1 MRDNRQRRVRTGLAL
16 AGLLALASLLAGCG
30 VVNNILGRSGSQAS
44 GTTGGFGGAGG
55 GFGGQTAALP
65 VVTADVVRETV
76 SSFLVATT
84 TLTAERSIDVVA
96 RAGGAVIE
104 VLVQEGDAVRAGQL
118 LAQLDQDDARLAL
131 AEAQAHYDNIQR
143 EYERTAELAKHGG
156 VTQRELENQ
165 RYQIELRTI
174 ALERSRQQLGDTEIR
189 SPLTGIVGERSVEPG
204 ATISANTRLFHVLDP
219 DPLLAVIHVPDA
231 GRQSLSV
238 GQEVQIQAAGDIRA
252 AGTIIRVSP
261 VVDAESGTVKVTV
274 ELNAMAAAG
283 ALVPGTFVTVQVPTE
298 TRPDALVVPKRAILL
313 ERDQSIVYR
322 VQEGVA
328 VRTVVALGLSARELV
343 EVTSGLSAGDVVVT
357 VGHESLGDG
366 SAVRAAGEPLP
377 ETAVAGAS
385 AGGPGGAGG
394 GFSLAQLPAERRQA
408 LVQRLLENPQ
418 VKQAYE
424 AKLQEDPSLER
435 GRGEAVGIPGGAAP
449 RRSAARRHCSAAARP
464 PVKVA
469 RGRGPEAAAR
479 LVLAKPMPGG
489 RTRPMQAVNG
499 QSPPAAARAGA
510 ATGAAAGGGPGGGGF
525 SLAQMPAERR
535 QVLVERL
542 LQHPDVKQAYEAK
555 LQEDPSLEN
564 GRGAAAA
571 IPAGAA
577 SGNRRPEGAVWRLTP
592 PSPKM
597 AAEHA
602 DSAHASAWDRH
613 QFLLHVE
620 AEVGGDCQVGVS
632 DCEPGRGSERGLRWS
647 RLTAS
652 SGSTPRCGQEL
663 AVRPQPDSELRSC
676 PLQLR
681 DHPIEACI
689 RGRRGAVDQ
698 FWVCR

>member
-328 VRTVVALGLSARELV
+328 VRTPVAVGLSARELV

-357 VGHESLGDG
+357 VGHESLRDG

-435 GRGEAVGIPGGAAP
+435 DEEKRLAFLEEQLQAIGGPQALFGGGAPAGQGGA
-449 RRSAARRHCSAAARP
+449 RQGAGGGGQTGAGQADAGRQNAADA
-464 PVKVA
+464 
-469 RGRGPEAAAR
+469 
-479 LVLAKPMPGG
+479 GG
-489 RTRPMQAVNG
+489 QRTEPA
-499 QSPPAAARAGA
+499 AAARAGA

-564 GRGAAAA
+564 DQE
-571 IPAGAA
+571 
-577 SGNRRPEGAVWRLTP
+577 RRL
-592 PSPKM
+592 
-597 AAEHA
+597 
-602 DSAHASAWDRH
+602 
-613 QFLLHVE
+613 QFLQEQLQ
-620 AEVGGDCQVGVS
+620 AIGG
-632 DCEPGRGSERGLRWS
+632 
-647 RLTAS
+647 
-652 SGSTPRCGQEL
+652 PRALFG
-663 AVRPQPDSELRSC
+663 
-676 PLQLR
+676 
-681 DHPIEACI
+681 
-689 RGRRGAVDQ
+689 G
-698 FWVCR
+698 